1 MTANTILSKIF
12 SDNAKCC
19 IMYFVQKG
27 GLAVTM
33 INADSKNPQDDTLD
47 VYTGQMLTKKNYIYA
62 EYQRDILRKEAQE
75 HKEKLA
81 LFSFFFVIIVGTSL
95 ANLLFPV

>member
-1 MTANTILSKIF
+1 
-12 SDNAKCC
+12 
-19 IMYFVQKG
+19 
-27 GLAVTM
+27 M

-62 EYQRDILRKEAQE
+62 EYQRNVLQKEAQE
-75 HKEKLA
+75 RKEKLA

-95 ANLLFPV
+95 ANLLFPVQFAKQLTSEVEIQY

>member
-1 MTANTILSKIF
+1 MI
-12 SDNAKCC
+12 
-19 IMYFVQKG
+19 
-27 GLAVTM
+27 VTV
-33 INADSKNPQDDTLD
+33 INADSKTPQDDALD

-75 HKEKLA
+75 RKEKLA

>member
-1 MTANTILSKIF
+1 MI
-12 SDNAKCC
+12 
-19 IMYFVQKG
+19 
-27 GLAVTM
+27 VTV

-62 EYQRDILRKEAQE
+62 EYQRNVLQKEAQE
-75 HKEKLA
+75 RKEKLA

>member
-1 MTANTILSKIF
+1 MLYNVFRTKEVMI
-12 SDNAKCC
+12 
-19 IMYFVQKG
+19 
-27 GLAVTM
+27 VTV
-33 INADSKNPQDDTLD
+33 INADSKQPQDDNLD

-62 EYQRDILRKEAQE
+62 EYQRDVLREKAQERKE
-75 HKEKLA
+75 KFA

>member
-1 MTANTILSKIF
+1 
-12 SDNAKCC
+12 
-19 IMYFVQKG
+19 
-27 GLAVTM
+27 M

-62 EYQRDILRKEAQE
+62 EYQRNVLQKEAQE
-75 HKEKLA
+75 RKEKLA

-95 ANLLFPV
+95 ANLLFPVQLAKKMTNKWS

>member
-1 MTANTILSKIF
+1 MLSVVY
-12 SDNAKCC
+12 C
-19 IMYFVQKG
+19 ICSKEAMI
-27 GLAVTM
+27 VTV

-75 HKEKLA
+75 RKEKLA